1 MIYCTLILDLAD
13 VSFLSREAVSLI
25 RPLVDRGVAVRNGSP
40 LVAAQLDTVNGN
52 PRT

>member
-13 VSFLSREAVSLI
+13 VSLLSREAVSLI
-25 RPLVDRGVAVRNGSP
+25 RTLVDRGVAVRNDSP
-40 LVAAQLDTVNGN
+40 LVAARLDTVNGR